1 MTDRRIWIL
10 IRRIWIT
17 TGIALTIVFVGWSL
31 LAYRANAEAHLAAIR
46 DSLVVNVRKEGVWS
60 FSSPRAVHVP
70 TAGLLFFPGALVDP
84 TAYAPLARAVAAA
97 GFPVTIVE
105 LPRRGAFGGA
115 NDPVLLRAFDQT
127 RTPGG
132 PRRWVVAGHSR
143 GAVAATDF
151 AARYPAALA
160 GLVLIGT
167 THPRDVDLS
176 GLKVPVTKIIGTN
189 DGIAPEGKSEANRR
203 LLPQT
208 TRWIRIEGGNH
219 SQFGWYGFQPG
230 DHFAR
235 ISADQQHERMVAA
248 ILDMLRAVADSFP
261 AGHLTSIA
269 ADTGTCTTF
278 VDTST

>member
-1 MTDRRIWIL
+1 MSGHRIWIL

-17 TGIALTIVFVGWSL
+17 TGIAVTIVFVGWSL
-31 LAYRANAEAHLAAIR
+31 LAYRANAEAHSATIS
-46 DSLVVNVRKEGVWS
+46 DSLVVNVRNEGVWR
-60 FSSPRAVHVP
+60 FSSPRAVPVP
-70 TAGLLFFPGALVDP
+70 KAGLLFFPGSLVDP
-84 TAYAPLARAVAAA
+84 AAYAPLARAVAAA
-97 GFPVTIVE
+97 GFPVTLVE

-115 NDPVLLRAFDQT
+115 NDPVLIGRAFDQT
-127 RTPGG
+127 RKPGG

-151 AARYPAALA
+151 AATYPAALA

-167 THPRDVDLS
+167 THPRDVDLAT
-176 GLKVPVTKIIGTN
+176 LTVPVSKIIGTN
-189 DGIAPEGKSEANRR
+189 DGIAPERKSEANRR

-235 ISADQQHERMVAA
+235 ISAKQQHDRMMAVV
-248 ILDMLRAVADSFP
+248 LDMLRAVADSVPP
-261 AGHLTSIA
+261 AI
-269 ADTGTCTTF
+269 
-278 VDTST
+278 